1 MAKFTLELPT
11 DLIKDFEM
19 INNNA
24 ESIFKS
30 MVKAGAEAVQSN
42 IKANV
47 PAEFKTSDIMNCL
60 TITKPYNVKD
70 GVACKVAF
78 YGYFKNKQGVITP
91 APLVANVFEY
101 GRSAQSKRGAQRKKP
116 YLRKSFRQKQLEE
129 IMLKEQRRR
138 SKGLL

>member
-24 ESIFKS
+24 ESIFKA
-30 MVKAGAEAVQSN
+30 MVKAGADAVQSN

-60 TITKPYNVKD
+60 TVTKPYNVKTAWRVKLLFMD
-70 GVACKVAF
+70 
-78 YGYFKNKQGVITP
+78 I
-91 APLVANVFEY
+91 
-101 GRSAQSKRGAQRKKP
+101 SK
-116 YLRKSFRQKQLEE
+116 
-129 IMLKEQRRR
+129 IN
-138 SKGLL
+138 